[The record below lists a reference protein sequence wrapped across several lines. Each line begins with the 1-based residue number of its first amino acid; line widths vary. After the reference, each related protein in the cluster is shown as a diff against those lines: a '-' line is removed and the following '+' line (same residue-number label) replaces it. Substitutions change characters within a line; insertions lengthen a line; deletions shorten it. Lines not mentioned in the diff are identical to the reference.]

1 MIVQKNA
8 AHDARKEWIEV
19 NRIMKADIIEQR
31 IRKTIEWL
39 REQVELSHTKGLVVG
54 ISGGIDSAVVGCLI
68 QRAFPNNSLGVI
80 IPIKSSPS
88 DLEDARELVRTSSLK
103 AIEIDLGQ
111 VRLDMLN
118 RVEKEMGSLWKE
130 EYRRI
135 SDANMRARLRMTC
148 LYTVANNLGYLVVGT
163 DNAAELYTGY
173 FTKHGDG
180 GVDILPLAHLTKEE
194 VYEWAQYLQVP
205 QSILDKAPSADLWE
219 GQTDENEM
227 GTTYACIDAH
237 LRGESIPEKDL
248 TVIEN
253 LHRNSEHKRHT
264 PLQPPK
270 F

>member
-1 MIVQKNA
+1 
-8 AHDARKEWIEV
+8 
-19 NRIMKADIIEQR
+19 MKADTIEQK
-31 IRKTIEWL
+31 IQKTVEWL
-39 REQVELSHTKGLVVG
+39 REQVKVSHTNGLVVG

-68 QRAFPNNSLGVI
+68 QRAFPKNSLGVI

-103 AIEIDLGQ
+103 SIEIDLSQ
-111 VRLDMLN
+111 VRVDILDQ
-118 RVEKEMGSLWKE
+118 VEEKMEGLWKE

-180 GVDILPLAHLTKEE
+180 GVDILPLAHLTKAE
-194 VYEWAQYLQVP
+194 VYEWAKYLRVP
-205 QSILDKAPSADLWE
+205 RSILDKAPSADLWE

-237 LRGESIPEKDL
+237 LQGENIPQKDL
-248 TVIEN
+248 EVIER
-253 LHRNSEHKRHT
+253 LHRSSEHKRHT
-264 PLQPPK
+264 PSQPPK